1 MLLSPLATPRRGG
14 VCRLVF
20 TVGAFLFGGLWPLLV
35 VAAPASPDAERAVG
49 QFREFFAD
57 SPDAPE
63 MRDTNEHTPSPA
75 LALRFAGQLGTD
87 GRWPGLDYGSRARSS
102 WPPAQHWERL
112 KAMAT
117 IHARAGTAATDRATL
132 LAAIHRAFAHWI
144 ARDYQCT
151 NWWYNE
157 IGIPKL
163 VGPTLLLLGDAAT
176 PDELR
181 YGTEVSLARYPT
193 ARTGQNKIWL
203 AGNALMRRL
212 LLRDDALITAAT
224 DAIWSEIEI
233 TTAEGL
239 QPDFSFHQHGAQQQ
253 FGNYGLAYAV
263 NMGLWARILRGT
275 RWQLPPE
282 KLAALRGYLRDGQAW
297 ISWRGAMDISAC
309 GRQFMPNSPRGKTRT
324 IARVMRQAVLFDPA
338 HAADYEAFVARN
350 EGDAPN
356 TLVGFRHFWRSDYS
370 VFRRPE
376 FMATLK
382 LSSHRVIG
390 AELVNSENL
399 SGFHLA
405 DGALYLYRRGD
416 EYHDIFPLWN
426 WSRLPGITA
435 VQTPP
440 PVYKESHV
448 ATDFVG
454 GLSDGTAGLAALDY
468 RRVGIAARKAWFFS
482 GDSVVAL
489 GTAVSGTA
497 DAPIATTVNQSHL
510 RGPVRV
516 RTSAG
521 VEEIARGDRT
531 LPREVVVEHDGWR
544 YTLSADAPVRLE
556 AGPVTGNW
564 RKVYTNPSTPPAD
577 VVAPLFTLGFNHG
590 VRPSGGRYAYTASLA
605 TSPAASE
612 PRILANTDDVQA
624 VAFAS
629 GQVALVFWSAATF
642 ALPDGAR
649 LTASAP
655 CLVLVDG
662 PTARVVDPTQKLR
675 SLTLTR
681 GDVARTVTLPTGG
694 LAGTPVT
701 VDWR

>member
-20 TVGAFLFGGLWPLLV
+20 AVFAAVWIGLTPLV
-35 VAAPASPDAERAVG
+35 CSAAPASPDAERAVA

-75 LALRFAGQLGTD
+75 LALRFAAQLGTD
-87 GRWPGLDYGSRARSS
+87 GRWPDLDYASKARSS

-117 IHARAGTAATDRATL
+117 IHARAGTAAADRATL

-203 AGNALMRRL
+203 AGNALMRGL

-282 KLAALRGYLRDGQAW
+282 KLAALRGYLVDGQAW

-324 IARVMRQAVLFDPA
+324 IARVMRQALLFDPA
-338 HAADYEAFVARN
+338 HAAAYEAFVARN
-350 EGDAPN
+350 ETDAPN
-356 TLVGFRHFWRSDYS
+356 TLVGFRHFWRSDYA

-382 LSSHRVIG
+382 FSSHRVIG

-399 SGFHLA
+399 SGFYSA

-416 EYHDIFPLWN
+416 EYQDIFPLWN

-440 PVYKESHV
+440 PVYKESQV
-448 ATDFVG
+448 PTDFAG
-454 GLSDGTAGLAALDY
+454 GLSDGAEGLAALDY
-468 RRVGIAARKAWFFS
+468 RRVGVAARKAWFFTA
-482 GDSVVAL
+482 DSVVAL
-489 GTAVSGTA
+489 GAGVSGTA
-497 DAPIATTVNQSHL
+497 DAPIATTVNQAHL
-510 RGPVRV
+510 RGAVRV
-516 RTSAG
+516 RSAAG
-521 VEEIARGDRT
+521 TEDITRGNRT
-531 LPREVVVEHDGWR
+531 LPGEVVVEHDGWR
-544 YTLSADAPVRLE
+544 YTLASDAPVRLE
-556 AGPVTGNW
+556 AGPVTGHW
-564 RKVYTNPSTPPAD
+564 KKVYTNPSTPPAD
-577 VVAPLFTLGFNHG
+577 VTAPLFALGFDHG
-590 VRPSGGRYAYTASLA
+590 VRPNGGRYAYTASLA
-605 TSPAASE
+605 ASPASID
-612 PRILANTDDVQA
+612 PRVLANTDTVQA

-629 GQVALVFWSAATF
+629 GKVALVFWQAGDFT
-642 ALPDGAR
+642 LPDGAR

-655 CLVLVDG
+655 CLVLIDG
-662 PTARVVDPTQKLR
+662 LTARVVDPTQKLR
-675 SLTLTR
+675 ALTLSRNDITR
-681 GDVARTVTLPTGG
+681 PVTLPTGG
-694 LAGTPVT
+694 AAGTPAV

>member
-1 MLLSPLATPRRGG
+1 MLLSPRATPRPSGFG
-14 VCRLVF
+14 RLVF
-20 TVGAFLFGGLWPLLV
+20 ALLAVAFGGLFPTASQ
-35 VAAPASPDAERAVG
+35 AAPTSPDATRAVA

-75 LALRFAGQLGTD
+75 LALRFAAQLGAD
-87 GRWPGLDYGSRARSS
+87 GRWPDLDYASKARSS

-117 IHARAGTAATDRATL
+117 IHARTGTSAADRTTL

-144 ARDYQCT
+144 AHDYQCP

-181 YGTEVSLARYPT
+181 YGTDVSLARYPT

-203 AGNALMRRL
+203 AGNALMRGL
-212 LLRDDALITAAT
+212 LLRDDAQITAAI

-253 FGNYGLAYAV
+253 FGNYGMAYAV
-263 NMGLWARILRGT
+263 NMGLWARIFRGT
-275 RWQLPPE
+275 RWQLPPA
-282 KLAALRGYLRDGQAW
+282 KLAALRGYLLDGQAW

-309 GRQFMPNSPRGKTRT
+309 GRQFMPNSPRDKTRT

-338 HAADYEAFVARN
+338 HTADYEAFVARN

-356 TLVGFRHFWRSDYS
+356 ALTGFRHFWRSDYA

-382 LSSHRVIG
+382 LSSHRVVG

-405 DGALYLYRRGD
+405 DGVLYLYRRGD
-416 EYHDIFPLWN
+416 EYADIFPLWD
-426 WSRLPGITA
+426 WSRLPGLTA

-440 PVYKESHV
+440 PTYKESRV
-448 ATDFVG
+448 PADFVG
-454 GLSDGTAGLAALDY
+454 GLSDGAEGLAALDLQ
-468 RRVGIAARKAWFFS
+468 RDGVSARKAWFFS

-489 GTAVSGTA
+489 GAGVRGTA
-497 DAPIATTVNQSHL
+497 AAPIATTVNQAHL
-510 RGPVRV
+510 RGAVRV
-516 RTSAG
+516 VTATG
-521 VEEIARGDRT
+521 TEEISTGSRT
-531 LPREVVVEHDGWR
+531 LPSAIVVEHDGWR
-544 YTLSADAPVRLE
+544 YTLAGDAPVRLE

-564 RKVYTNPSTPPAD
+564 KKVYTNPSTPRAD
-577 VVAPLFTLGFNHG
+577 VTAPLFTLGFDHG
-590 VRPSGGRYAYTASLA
+590 VRPTGGHYAYTAALA
-605 TSPAASE
+605 ASPAATE
-612 PRILANTDDVQA
+612 PRVLANSESVQA
-624 VAFAS
+624 VAFA
-629 GQVALVFWSAATF
+629 GGAVAVVFWRPGPF
-642 ALPDGAR
+642 ALPDGSR
-649 LTASAP
+649 LAASAP
-655 CLVLVDG
+655 CLVLVNG
-662 PTARVVDPTQKLR
+662 ALARVVDPTQRLH

-681 GDVARTVTLPTGG
+681 NGVVRSVTLPQGDA
-694 LAGTPVT
+694 AGTPVT

>member
-14 VCRLVF
+14 VRRLVF
-20 TVGAFLFGGLWPLLV
+20 SVCAALGGILVPLLAH
-35 VAAPASPDAERAVG
+35 AAAASPDAERAVA

-63 MRDTNEHTPSPA
+63 MRDTNERSPSPA
-75 LALRFAGQLGTD
+75 LALRFAGQLGID
-87 GRWPGLDYGSRARSS
+87 GRWPDLDYVSKARSS

-117 IHARAGTAATDRATL
+117 IYARAGTAAADRATL
-132 LAAIHRAFAHWI
+132 LAAIHGAFAHWI
-144 ARDYQCT
+144 ARDYQCP

-163 VGPTLLLLGDAAT
+163 VGPTLLLLGAAAT

-203 AGNALMRRL
+203 AGNALMRGL
-212 LLRDDALITAAT
+212 ILRDDAKIAAAT

-239 QPDFSFHQHGAQQQ
+239 QPDFSFHQHGPQQQ
-253 FGNYGLAYAV
+253 FGNYGMAYAV

-282 KLAALRGYLRDGQAW
+282 KLAALRGYLRDGQDW

-309 GRQFMPNSPRGKTRT
+309 GRQFMPNSPRDKTRT

-338 HAADYEAFVARN
+338 HAADYEAFVARH
-350 EGDAPN
+350 EAGAPN
-356 TLVGFRHFWRSDYS
+356 TLVGFRHFWRSDYA

-382 LSSHRVIG
+382 MSSHRVIG

-416 EYHDIFPLWN
+416 EYADIFPLWN

-440 PVYKESHV
+440 PVYKESQV
-448 ATDFVG
+448 PTDFVG
-454 GLSDGTAGLAALDY
+454 GLSDGTEGLAALDY
-468 RRVGIAARKAWFFS
+468 RRVGVAARKAWFFS

-489 GTAVSGTA
+489 GNGVSGTA

-510 RGPVRV
+510 RGAVSVRFA
-516 RTSAG
+516 AG
-521 VEEIARGDRT
+521 VEEITRGNRT
-531 LPREVVVEHDGWR
+531 LPGEVVVEHDGWR
-544 YTLSADAPVRLE
+544 YTLASDAPVRLE

-564 RKVYTNPSTPPAD
+564 KKVYTNPSTPPDD
-577 VVAPLFTLGFNHG
+577 VTAPLFMLSFNHG
-590 VRPSGGRYAYTASLA
+590 VRPNGGRYAYTASLA

-612 PRILANTDDVQA
+612 PRVLANTDAVQA
-624 VAFAS
+624 VAFAN
-629 GQVALVFWSAATF
+629 GKVALVFWSAATF
-642 ALPDGAR
+642 TLPDGAR

-662 PTARVVDPTQKLR
+662 PNARVVDPTQKLR

-681 GDVARTVTLPTGG
+681 NDVARTAALPAGG
-694 LAGTPVT
+694 TAGTPVT